1 MVMPMSEVP
10 MPEVSMSEVPMD
22 MMVMP
27 MVPMIRSG
35 VAAEVAENG
44 CGGNQTSQ

>member
-1 MVMPMSEVP
+1 MVMPVSEVP
-10 MPEVSMSEVPMD
+10 MSEVPMD

-44 CGGNQTSQ
+44 CGGAL